1 VIVISDTSAIVNLA
15 VVGRVE
21 ILRQLYGKVL
31 IPQAVRQEIGM
42 ADPSVLQQTNLLN
55 LGWIETVAITD
66 RVLLAA
72 IRPQLDAGEAE
83 AVALAVQT
91 KADFLLM
98 DERRG
103 RRVATDLGLHV
114 IGLLGILLEA
124 KHRKLLPL
132 VKPTLDDL
140 ISRAGFWIS
149 KSLYERVLSAAG
161 E

>member
-1 VIVISDTSAIVNLA
+1 MIVISDTSAIVNLA